1 MTIKKQIKKIKFHL
15 YLIFII
21 TLINIGSIGLYFRFS
36 NYVQTANNQKIS
48 TLISEVG
55 SLKEQNEIL
64 NNQLQSTSFDNQ
76 LNSETIKNLYLNFQ
90 KEIQNQKDLQS
101 NIVNY
106 QNYLDN
112 ERKNLIDNKNT
123 LNQKLNN
130 QNTEL
135 NKIKNENKIN
145 EQLNQV
151 SENLDLYLI
160 LGINQNL
167 TDSIQII
174 IVNQEKQK
182 ITLLSLPRDLYV
194 EGRKINEYYKLYGID
209 VLKDKIQEI
218 TGLKLN
224 KYAVIDF
231 STFYQIIDLIGGIE
245 INVINPIKDTSY
257 PTNDGNFKTVTFE
270 KGIQRL
276 NSSKALEYARS
287 RSSSSDFE
295 RSKRQQEIMVGIKQ
309 KFETLDLLNNLNIYI
324 STLQIITNQIDTNIN
339 LFDGLDKYKAYR
351 HFAISA
357 GNILSNENF
366 LYPSKNITGQYILL
380 PKNGNFIDF
389 KNKIL
394 EII

>member
-1 MTIKKQIKKIKFHL
+1 MKIKKQIKKIKLHIYIIL
-15 YLIFII
+15 VI
-21 TLINIGSIGLYFRFS
+21 TLINIGSIALYLKFS
-36 NYVQTANNQKIS
+36 NSIQSTNNQKIN

-64 NNQLQSTSFDNQ
+64 NIQLQSTNFDNQ

-90 KEIQNQKDLQS
+90 KEIQNQKDLQA
-101 NIVNY
+101 NILNY
-106 QNYLDN
+106 QSYLDN
-112 ERKNLIDNKNT
+112 ERKNLIDNNNS

-135 NKIKNENKIN
+135 SKIKNENKIN
-145 EQLNQV
+145 DQLNKI

-167 TDSIQII
+167 TDSIQIV
-174 IVNQEKQK
+174 IVNQERQK

-245 INVINPIKDTSY
+245 INVSKTLKDTSY
-257 PTNDGNFKTVTFE
+257 PTNNGGIKTITFE
-270 KGIQRL
+270 KGIQKL
-276 NSSKALEYARS
+276 NSIEALEYARS
-287 RSSSSDFE
+287 RNSSSDFD
-295 RSKRQQEIMVGIKQ
+295 RSKRQQEIMIGMKQ
-309 KFETLDLLNNLNIYI
+309 KFETLDFINNLNIYI
-324 STLQIITNQIDTNIN
+324 STLQIVTNQIDTNIN
-339 LFDGLDKYKAYR
+339 LFEGLDKYKKYKN
-351 HFAISA
+351 FAISA
-357 GNILSNENF
+357 GNILSNENY
-366 LYPSKNITGQYILL
+366 LYSSKSITGQYILL